1 MSAAYDFIKAC
12 GSFFVLTVDRDGLPA
27 GRPFGAIME
36 SGEHLYISTNDRNSV
51 HQQLRANGHIQLL
64 AKKPDSRQW
73 IRVTGIAEECSDET
87 LRQQMLVAC
96 PQLQTIFA
104 QQGLEHFLLFRVT
117 VQNVEMYLTHYAKG
131 RCRQSCTVLFVS
143 YSVWLR

>member
-1 MSAAYDFIKAC
+1 MSAAYDFIKEC

-117 VQNVEMYLTHYAKG
+117 VQNVEMH
-131 RCRQSCTVLFVS
+131 
-143 YSVWLR
+143 